1 MVLARVILGLLDL
14 APMTGY
20 EVKRHC
26 DTTINHFWYA
36 DKAQIYRTL
45 SQLTDDGLATV
56 ETVPGVGAPDRQVH
70 HITDRGRETLDDWL
84 TSKLDDQPERNA
96 FLARLFFSGGLAEPQ
111 LEELLATRRA
121 AAESLLATLDQM
133 RVSLPEPADRRARL
147 RRATLDNGI
156 AHARAELTWLA
167 GLRAELA

>member
-1 MVLARVILGLLDL
+1 MVLARVLLGLLDL

-20 EVKRHC
+20 ELKRHC

-45 SQLTDDGLATV
+45 SQLTADGLATV

-70 HITDRGRETLDDWL
+70 HITDRGRETLNGWL
-84 TSKLDDQPERNA
+84 TSKLDPQPERDA
-96 FLARLFFSGGLAEPQ
+96 FLARLFFSGGLPESQ

-121 AAESLLATLDQM
+121 TVQSLLEVLEQM
-133 RVSLPEPADRRARL
+133 RVSIPEVTDRRARL

-156 AHARAELTWLA
+156 VHLRTELDWLTT
-167 GLRAELA
+167 LQKELA

>member
-1 MVLARVILGLLDL
+1 MVLARIILGLLDL

-20 EVKRHC
+20 ELKRHC

-45 SQLTDDGLATV
+45 SQLTEDGLATV

-70 HITDRGRETLDDWL
+70 HITDRGRETLNDWL
-84 TSKLDDQPERNA
+84 TSKLDHQPERDA
-96 FLARLFFSGGLAEPQ
+96 FLARLFFSGSLTESQ
-111 LEELLATRRA
+111 LEELLATRRDKTQ
-121 AAESLLATLDQM
+121 SLLAALTHI
-133 RVSLPEPADRRARL
+133 RVSTPEPTDRRARL

-156 AHARAELTWLA
+156 AHVRTELDWLTT
-167 GLRAELA
+167 LQEELA